1 MVLVAVLLAFV
12 AGLITAI
19 SPCVLPVLPIIL
31 AGGGTGSRRRPYAII
46 AGLVTCFLV
55 SVLFAAWVLD
65 QLGLPKDLLRNISI
79 GLLFAVAA
87 TLLVPQL
94 GVLIERP
101 LARLARG
108 PSSDLGGGFLLGC
121 ALGFVF
127 VPCGGP
133 AIGFVT
139 SSAGSLHFGFK
150 TVAVAVSYTLGA
162 SAVLLAILL
171 GGRRLTTRLQTSVAR
186 ARPLLGVVLAAAS
199 FALVFNLD
207 TKLQTW
213 LPNWTHFLQE
223 HTESSAYGRSQ
234 FQAKKNV
241 TQNKLVVHKKRTL
254 SGLKDYGAAPAF
266 TGIQQ
271 WLNTPGGR
279 ALSVKSLHGKV
290 VLVDFWTY
298 SCINCLRTLPYLEA
312 WYRTYASKGFVIVG
326 VHTPEF
332 AFEHEV
338 SNVRQATHE
347 YGVRYPVAIDNKYG
361 TWNAYGNQYWPA
373 EYLIDAQGHV
383 REAKFGE
390 GDYSK
395 TEDAIR
401 SLLAERDASLPKAVH
416 LADRTPNYQVT
427 PESYLGSDRLGSYV
441 GSALKTGRMATYT
454 LPFTLAQSQFAYG
467 GYWNV
472 GPQRILAGK
481 NAVLALHFV
490 ARKVHLVLG
499 GKGFVDVFLNGK
511 LKRRVNVTQD
521 RLYTLV
527 DLGRDGDG
535 RLDLHFT
542 PGVSAYAF
550 TFG

>member
-1 MVLVAVLLAFV
+1 MLLVAILLAFV

-19 SPCVLPVLPIIL
+19 SPCVLPVLPIVL

-65 QLGLPKDLLRNISI
+65 QLGLPKDLLRNVSI
-79 GLLFAVAA
+79 GLLFAMAA

-94 GVLIERP
+94 GVLVERP
-101 LARLARG
+101 LAKLSRG

-127 VPCGGP
+127 VPCAGP
-133 AIGFVT
+133 ALAFVT

-150 TVAVAVSYTLGA
+150 TVAVAVAYTLGA

-171 GGRRLTTRLQTSVAR
+171 GGRRLTARLQAGIGRTRV
-186 ARPLLGVVLAAAS
+186 LLGVVLAAGS
-199 FALVFNLD
+199 CALVFDLD

-223 HTESSAYGRSQ
+223 HTEASAYGRSQ
-234 FQAKKNV
+234 FEANKNV
-241 TQNKLVVHKKRTL
+241 TEKKPLAHSRPTL
-254 SGLKDYGAAPAF
+254 SGLEDYGPAPDF
-266 TGIQQ
+266 TKVQQ
-271 WLNTPGGR
+271 WLNTAGGQPLTLR
-279 ALSVKSLHGKV
+279 KLRGKV

-298 SCINCLRTLPYLEA
+298 SCINCLRTLPYLKT
-312 WYRTYASKGFVIVG
+312 WYRTYAEDGFVIVG

-347 YGVRYPVAIDNKYG
+347 YGVRYPVAIDNQYG

-373 EYLIDAQGHV
+373 EYLIDARGHV
-383 REAKFGE
+383 REAHFGE
-390 GDYSK
+390 GQYSQ

-416 LADRTPNYQVT
+416 LADDTPGYDIT
-427 PESYLGSDRLGSYV
+427 PESYLGSARIDRYAGSP
-441 GSALKTGRMATYT
+441 LKPGHMAKYT
-454 LPFTLAQSQFAYG
+454 LPFVLDQSQLAFG

-472 GPQRILAGK
+472 GSQRVVAGK
-481 NAVLALHFV
+481 DAVLALHFT
-490 ARKVHLVLG
+490 ARRVHLVLG
-499 GKGFVDVFLNGK
+499 GKGSVDVFLNGK
-511 LKRRVNVTQD
+511 LLRRVRVTQP

-527 DLGRDGDG
+527 DLGHDGDG
-535 RLDLHFT
+535 RLDLHLT
-542 PGVSAYAF
+542 PGLSAYAF